1 MREEMSN
8 KKKYSLWHE
17 IVRNRNNYYMMA
29 GYLICFFIFVIL
41 PVIAAII
48 LSFTNFNLLQ
58 TPRFAGLENY
68 LNLFLHDPIFK
79 ISIMNALVLAAITG
93 PAGYILSLLLAWA
106 INEVTPK
113 IRAFLTLLFYAPSIS
128 GGAAYLFTI
137 IFSNDSY
144 GYMNSLLYSLGLIDT
159 PIQWLSDSKYM
170 LWVCVIAQLWMSMGL
185 SFLSFIAGLQGIDK
199 TLYEAASVDGIRN
212 RYQQLW
218 FITLPCLKPQ
228 LLFGAVTSITG
239 AFTIGDI
246 VTQLFGNPSN
256 NYAMHTLIQHMQDY
270 GNTRFEMGYACA
282 VATVLFVLMV
292 VTNLVVQ
299 RLLRKVGS

>member
-1 MREEMSN
+1 MRENVSD
-8 KKKYSLWHE
+8 KRKYSLWHE
-17 IVRNRNNYYMMA
+17 IVRNRNNYFMMA

-41 PVIAAII
+41 PVVAAII

-58 TPRFAGLENY
+58 TPQFTGLGNY

-79 ISIMNALVLAAITG
+79 ISIMNTLVLAAITG
-93 PAGYILSLLLAWA
+93 PAGYLLSLLLAWA

-282 VATVLFVLMV
+282 IATVLFVLMV